1 MKRALALAMGLSLAL
16 FVTACGDGGKA
27 AADAAI
33 NAAQTAFDAVTAEA
47 AQYVPDQQ
55 KTVADAIAAAKDAF
69 AKGNYQ
75 QALTDAQA
83 LTAKITGLKD
93 AVTAKKTELTNNW
106 TALSTGLPQVVTAIS
121 DRMSILGKAKKLPAG
136 LTQEAYD
143 GAKAGF
149 DTINQTWAAAQ
160 SAFSSG
166 NLMDAVAKANSVKAE
181 AAKVM
186 TALGM
191 QLPPALQ

>member
-106 TALSTGLPQVVTAIS
+106 TALSAGLPQVVTAIS